1 MLSIPSLARVRRNLP
16 QARGEQG
23 VRGQVHRPV
32 FDRVAW
38 RVVGGAIV
46 ALVVAGRANRPRAET
61 AAAIR
66 TDVLQQGH
74 AGGAEGAFETADA
87 GVLGRRG
94 QGLVAVF
101 TAGAQFEHGGYPGSG
116 NRRYKPAAPGL
127 PSAGPSSVGAAPDQA
142 ALP

>member
-1 MLSIPSLARVRRNLP
+1 M
-16 QARGEQG
+16 GD
-23 VRGQVHRPV
+23 QVHRPV

-66 TDVLQQGH
+66 ADVLQQGH

-101 TAGAQFEHGGYPGSG
+101 TAGA
-116 NRRYKPAAPGL
+116 
-127 PSAGPSSVGAAPDQA
+127 
-142 ALP
+142 